1 MSENLEE
8 LAKAFEEKHGSS
20 EFIKAACSV
29 VNKLLVD
36 KGLVTA
42 DELREYMKDEL
53 HRREEIPFLQNI
65 SKMND
70 EKICDYCGMEEL
82 NPDDS
87 RVAYEH
93 CIVYGVNFVICPVCH
108 EFDL

>member
-53 HRREEIPFLQNI
+53 HRREEIPFL
-65 SKMND
+65 
-70 EKICDYCGMEEL
+70 
-82 NPDDS
+82 
-87 RVAYEH
+87 
-93 CIVYGVNFVICPVCH
+93 
-108 EFDL
+108 